1 MFKDIFISG
10 EELFLWRRESLAQ
23 AIAFRIATQEFDW
36 LLQEI
41 ADLDA
46 LSLRLESFRDQEKIS
61 LTCSFPELKSLWER
75 RIQERVPVQYL
86 AGITTWRNFKLK
98 VSSGVL
104 IPRPETELIIEIAQ
118 QATLPKS
125 SDSHWVDLGTGTGVI
140 ALGLAT
146 SFPQAKIHA
155 VDSSVTALAIAKENA
170 QLTKLQDQIN
180 FYHGSWWQPL
190 RHLEGKIT
198 GMVSNPPYIPTQE
211 LPTLQP
217 EVFQHEP
224 HLALDGG
231 NEGLDSIRHLI
242 QTAHKYLISGG
253 IWLIEMMAGQ
263 GENVVAMLS
272 EHGNYRDIQII
283 RDLSQIDR
291 FVLAYRI

>member
-1 MFKDIFISG
+1 MFKDISISG

-46 LSLRLESFRDQEKIS
+46 LSLRLESFRDREKIS
-61 LTCSFPELKSLWER
+61 LTCSFTELKSLWER

-155 VDSSVTALAIAKENA
+155 VDSSEAALAIAKENA

-190 RHLEGKIT
+190 RHLEDKIT

-272 EHGNYRDIQII
+272 EQGNYRDIQII
-283 RDLSQIDR
+283 RDLSQRER

>member
-23 AIAFRIATQEFDW
+23 AIACRIATQEFDW

-46 LSLRLESFRDQEKIS
+46 LSLRLESFRDREKIS
-61 LTCSFPELKSLWER
+61 LTCSFTELKSLWER

-155 VDSSVTALAIAKENA
+155 VDSSEAALAIAKENA

-224 HLALDGG
+224 RLALDGG

-272 EHGNYRDIQII
+272 EQGNYRDIQII

>member
-23 AIAFRIATQEFDW
+23 AIACRIATQEFDW

-46 LSLRLESFRDQEKIS
+46 LSLRLESFRDREKIS
-61 LTCSFPELKSLWER
+61 LTCSFTELKSLWER

-125 SDSHWVDLGTGTGVI
+125 SDSHWVDLGTGTGAI

-155 VDSSVTALAIAKENA
+155 VDSSEAALAIAKENA

-224 HLALDGG
+224 RLALDGG

-263 GENVVAMLS
+263 GENVGAMLS
-272 EHGNYRDIQII
+272 EQGNYRDIQII
-283 RDLSQIDR
+283 RDLSQIER

>member
-1 MFKDIFISG
+1 MLKDIFISG

-23 AIAFRIATQEFDW
+23 AIACRIATQEFDW

-46 LSLRLESFRDQEKIS
+46 LSLRLESFRNREKIS

-125 SDSHWVDLGTGTGVI
+125 LDSHWVDLGTGTGAI

-155 VDSSVTALAIAKENA
+155 VDSSEAALAIAKENA

-190 RHLEGKIT
+190 RHLEDKIT

-224 HLALDGG
+224 RLALDGG

-272 EHGNYRDIQII
+272 EQGNYRDIQII

>member
-1 MFKDIFISG
+1 MSESFFISG
-10 EELFLWRRESLAQ
+10 EELFLWRRESLDR
-23 AIAFRIATQEFDW
+23 AIAEKIATQELDW
-36 LLQEI
+36 LLQEM

-46 LSLRLESFRDQEKIS
+46 LSLRLSSFRDREKIP
-61 LTCSFPELKSLWER
+61 LTCSFPELKLLWKR

-86 AGITTWRNFKLK
+86 AGMTTWRNFQLK
-98 VSSGVL
+98 VAPGVL

-125 SDSHWVDLGTGTGVI
+125 SATHWVDLGTGTGAI
-140 ALGLAT
+140 ALGLAA

-155 VDSSVTALAIAKENA
+155 VDSSLAALAIAKENA
-170 QLTKLQDQIN
+170 QLAKLQGRIT

-190 RHLEGKIT
+190 SHLKGQVT

-231 NEGLDSIRHLI
+231 EDGLDAIRHLI
-242 QTAHKYLISGG
+242 ATAPQYLISGG

-263 GENVVAMLS
+263 GENVVAMLT
-272 EHGNYRDIQII
+272 EQGDYRDMQII
-283 RDLSQIDR
+283 RDLSQIER

>member
-1 MFKDIFISG
+1 MFQSFYVSG

-23 AIAFRIATQEFDW
+23 AIANNIATTEVDW
-36 LLQEI
+36 LLREI
-41 ADLDA
+41 AGLDA
-46 LSLRLESFRDQEKIS
+46 LSLRLESFRDRKKIS
-61 LTCSFPELKSLWER
+61 LTCSFPELKLLWQR
-75 RIQERVPVQYL
+75 RIKERVPVQYL
-86 AGITTWRNFKLK
+86 VGMTTWRNFKLK
-98 VSSGVL
+98 VAPGVL

-118 QATLPKS
+118 QAILPKS
-125 SDSHWVDLGTGTGVI
+125 SNYHGVDLGTGTGAI
-140 ALGLAT
+140 AIGLAT

-155 VDSSVTALAIAKENA
+155 VDSSLAALAIAKENA
-170 QLTKLQDQIN
+170 QLTHLEERIH

-190 RHLEGKIT
+190 SHLRNQVT
-198 GMVSNPPYIPTQE
+198 VMVSNPPYIPSQE

-231 NEGLDSIRHLI
+231 DDGLDAIRHLV
-242 QTAHKYLISGG
+242 QTAPDYLISGG

-263 GENVVAMLS
+263 AENVVAMLL
-272 EHGNYRDIQII
+272 EQGDYRDIQII
-283 RDLSQIDR
+283 RDLSQIER

>member
-1 MFKDIFISG
+1 M
-10 EELFLWRRESLAQ
+10 FLWRRESLAQ
-23 AIAFRIATQEFDW
+23 AIATRIATQELDW
-36 LLQEI
+36 LLQEM

-46 LSLRLESFRDQEKIS
+46 LSLRLESFRDREKIS
-61 LTCSFPELKSLWER
+61 LNCSFPELKLLWEC
-75 RIQERVPVQYL
+75 RIQDRVPVQYL

-118 QATLPKS
+118 QAILPKS
-125 SDSHWVDLGTGTGVI
+125 SDSHWVDLGTGTGAI

-155 VDSSVTALAIAKENA
+155 VDSSTAALAIAKENA
-170 QLTKLQDQIN
+170 QLTKLQNRIT
-180 FYHGSWWQPL
+180 FYSGIWWQPL
-190 RHLEGKIT
+190 SHLEGKVT
-198 GMVSNPPYIPTQE
+198 GMVSNPPYIPTKE

-224 HLALDGG
+224 YLALDGG
-231 NEGLDSIRHLI
+231 DDGLDAIRHLV
-242 QTAHKYLISGG
+242 QTAPKYLISGG

-263 GENVVAMLS
+263 GENVVAMLT
-272 EHGNYRDIQII
+272 EQGDYRDIQII
-283 RDLSQIDR
+283 RDLSQIER

>member
-1 MFKDIFISG
+1 MFNDIFISG

-23 AIAFRIATQEFDW
+23 AIACRIATQEFDW

-46 LSLRLESFRDQEKIS
+46 LSLRLESFRDREKIS
-61 LTCSFPELKSLWER
+61 LTCSFTELKSLWER

-155 VDSSVTALAIAKENA
+155 VDSSEAALAIAKENA

-224 HLALDGG
+224 RLALDGG

-272 EHGNYRDIQII
+272 EQGNYRDIQII